1 MKSSRLV
8 WTQLI
13 LALLVWCVERSLAFG
28 ESPTAQPAASS
39 TILPSAAGQPEQIE
53 LPGQPL
59 PDDGPR
65 LEGHSQGMDSLAL
78 QEGISAYKKE
88 DWTQARR
95 HFEKVLAQ
103 QPSSSLAPSALAFL
117 AESFLLEGA
126 SNTHRLNAINQYK
139 TLVLE
144 YPQSDNALR
153 AEWRIA
159 DLYLQQAWYH
169 EAQSMYERAMA
180 HSPNTPDGHRA
191 LLGLGYTFLA
201 LKKWTEAGQAFE
213 NVRKQSRYEQV
224 LMPATVGLAHSL
236 FRQRRFR
243 DARVLYDLSY
253 RRWPAAVR
261 IDPMVLQRYAA
272 IEMDAQHGGLGR
284 ELLLQFYNVIP
295 RHPDAP
301 GALLRL
307 ADSLLASDHRPSAEL
322 FLDFV
327 AGHYR
332 GSEAGDLAQ
341 VRLAALVSERLHQ
354 AGGQRLGLNV
364 FETIHHGSEEG
375 FAALDFETRMRA
387 VAKQYDRHAIGSE
400 ALLYLARYHERR
412 DEIPQA
418 LSVYKEIVE
427 RGERAPE
434 DPWPITA
441 SRRLATLLQPW
452 MEAAARSQDD
462 VTLISLFQ
470 RHGPAGER
478 HYLASPLLLTIA
490 DAHRRLGFIGEAG
503 RLYQALV
510 KANKLPALT
519 EEALVSLGK
528 TYLDQHDPAAARGV
542 LERARLQ
549 FPDGRFQSEGLRL
562 LVTAMMEEQDTA
574 GLLHFCRQWILRHPR
589 HPERPWMYQQL
600 AAVLLQMKKPD
611 EAVLAVE
618 EAFKAGA
625 PKSVAALMAYAD
637 LLSQL
642 KRHEQANEVYHTVI
656 EKKPS
661 PAQID
666 WARLQIARGWRA
678 LKQYDRATV
687 ALAELG
693 QSEDQLLTR
702 FSAHYYD
709 VIRQARQQPK
719 EEGL

>member
-1 MKSSRLV
+1 MILV
-8 WTQLI
+8 
-13 LALLVWCVERSLAFG
+13 LLLWCAERSLVFG
-28 ESPTAQPAASS
+28 ESPNAQPV
-39 TILPSAAGQPEQIE
+39 PPEQSE
-53 LPGQPL
+53 APSQPL

-95 HFEKVLAQ
+95 HFEKVVAM
-103 QPSSSLAPSALAFL
+103 QPASPLAPSALAFL

-126 SNTHRLNAINQYK
+126 SNTHRQNAINQYK
-139 TLVLE
+139 ALVLE
-144 YPQSDNALR
+144 YPQSDNAVR

-159 DLYLQQAWYH
+159 DLYRQQAWH
-169 EAQSMYERAMA
+169 QEAQSMYERAMA
-180 HSPNTPDGHRA
+180 HSPNGPDGHRA

-201 LKKWTEAGQAFE
+201 LKKWTDAGQAFE
-213 NVRKQSRYEQV
+213 SLRKQSRYEQM
-224 LMPATVGLAHSL
+224 LMPATIGLAHSL
-236 FRQRRFR
+236 FRQRRFQE
-243 DARVLYDLSY
+243 ARAFYDLSY

-261 IDPMVLQRYAA
+261 IDPVALERYAA
-272 IEMDAQHGGLGR
+272 IEMDGPHSGLGR
-284 ELLLQFYNVIP
+284 ALLLQLYNVAP

-307 ADSLLASDHRPSAEL
+307 ADSLQASGHRPSAEL

-327 AGHYR
+327 ATHYR
-332 GSEAGDLAQ
+332 GTDAGVLAEI
-341 VRLAALVSERLHQ
+341 RLAASVSDRFHQ
-354 AGGQRLGLNV
+354 AGDRELGWIV
-364 FETIHHGSEEG
+364 SEAIHHRSDAGSG
-375 FAALDFETRMRA
+375 MAVFETRMRE
-387 VAKQYDRHAIGSE
+387 VAAQYEHQAIGSE
-400 ALLYLARYHERR
+400 ALFHLARHHEQGE
-412 DEIPQA
+412 EIPQA
-418 LSVYKEIVE
+418 LAVYKEVTM
-427 RGERAPE
+427 RASPDSG
-434 DPWPITA
+434 DPWPSHA
-441 SRRLATLLQPW
+441 SGRLATLLQPW

-462 VTLISLFQ
+462 VTTIGLFQ
-470 RHGPAGER
+470 RHGPGGER
-478 HYLASPLLLTIA
+478 HYLASPLLLAVA
-490 DAHRRLGFIGEAG
+490 DAHRRAGFIGEAG
-503 RLYQALV
+503 RLYQAIV
-510 KANKLPALT
+510 KANKLPGLT

-528 TYLDQHDPAAARGV
+528 TYLDQRDPAAAKGV

-549 FPDGRFQSEGLRL
+549 FPNGRLQAEELRL
-562 LVTAMMEEQDTA
+562 LVVAMREDRDTA
-574 GLLHFCRQWILRHPR
+574 GLAHFCRLWLLRHPR

-600 AAVLLQMKKPD
+600 AAVLVQMKKPGD
-611 EAVLAVE
+611 AVLAVE

-625 PKSVAALMAYAD
+625 PKTADALMAYAD

-642 KRHEQANEVYHTVI
+642 NRHEQANEVYLRVI

-661 PAQID
+661 PEQTD

-693 QSEDQLLTR
+693 QSEDPLLNR
-702 FSAHYYD
+702 FSAHYHD